1 MEKSI
6 EKELRNLLYVRNGNL
21 FVYCQPQSWCTSSL
35 FKEWIKVIFLQYDKE
50 YGEKCLLIMD
60 KASEHISKDSLSFLD
75 ENKINYVFNTR
86 RNDMP
91 MSTINVAVN
100 KIFKAQVIFFNLLD
114 YFYKVWYKDIIII
127 KKYWK

>member
-6 EKELRNLLYVRNGNL
+6 EKEPRNLPYVRNGNL

-35 FKEWIKVIFLQYDKE
+35 FKKWIKMIFLQYDKE
-50 YGEKCLLIMD
+50 YGEKCLLIID
-60 KASEHISKDSLSFLD
+60 KISGYISKGSLSFLD

-91 MSTINVAVN
+91 MSTIRCSS
-100 KIFKAQVIFFNLLD
+100 K
-114 YFYKVWYKDIIII
+114 
-127 KKYWK
+127 